1 MGLLPPF
8 ATLPTMIKLTGLLA
22 LVSLLP
28 AWTTMVSAHA
38 VYARQYDTAPTTG
51 PSGDDHGFQAPGPND
66 ARGPCPGLNTLAN
79 HGYLPR
85 DGTNITIPIVLQAV
99 LDGFNV
105 GPDVVILAAKGALI
119 AAETSDFFN
128 LEEIA
133 LHETFEHDISLSR
146 EDFNVDPNNDN
157 IHFNETV
164 FTTLANSNPGVDYYN
179 ATSAGFV
186 QKDRQAIQNAVNPQ
200 LINNVKGFKIRTRES
215 SLYIAVMG
223 NITDGVATRAPKNYV
238 QILFRE
244 ERLPIAEGW
253 KKNELMIT
261 ADMIRPIQKEIE
273 RRSEFQP
280 SGVQPNPWIRLGPS
294 GDIDPIT
301 ANSI

>member
-1 MGLLPPF
+1 MML
-8 ATLPTMIKLTGLLA
+8 KLLA

-51 PSGDDHGFQAPGPND
+51 PSGDDHEFQAPGPND

-105 GPDVVILAAKGALI
+105 GPDVVMLAAKGALI
-119 AAETSDFFN
+119 AAETPDFFN
-128 LEEIA
+128 LTEIA

-146 EDFNVDPNNDN
+146 EDFHVDPNNDN

-164 FTTLANSNPGVDYYN
+164 FTTLANSNSGVGYYN
-179 ATSAGFV
+179 ATSAGEV
-186 QKDRQAIQNAVNPQ
+186 QKERQAIQNAANAQ
-200 LINNVKGFKIRTRES
+200 LINNVKGFKIRSRES

-223 NITDGVATRAPKNYV
+223 NATAGLGTKAPKNYV
-238 QILFRE
+238 QIFFRE

-253 KKNELMIT
+253 KKNDILIT
-261 ADMIRPIQKEIE
+261 EDVLRPIQKEIE
-273 RRSEFQP
+273 RLSEFQP

-294 GDIDPIT
+294 GDIDPLT

>member
-1 MGLLPPF
+1 MML
-8 ATLPTMIKLTGLLA
+8 KLLA

-28 AWTTMVSAHA
+28 AWTMMVSAHT
-38 VYARQYDTAPTTG
+38 VYARQYDTAPTTDAG
-51 PSGDDHGFQAPGPND
+51 GGDHGFQAPGPND

-85 DGTNITIPIVLQAV
+85 DGKNITIPIVLQAV

-105 GPDVVILAAKGALI
+105 GPDVVTLAAKGALM
-119 AAETSDFFN
+119 AAETPDFFN
-128 LEEIA
+128 LTEIA

-146 EDFNVDPNNDN
+146 EDFHVDPNNDN

-179 ATSAGFV
+179 ATSAGQV
-186 QKDRQAIQNAVNPQ
+186 QKERQDIQNAVNTQ
-200 LINNVKGFKIRTRES
+200 LINNVKDFKIRTRES
-215 SLYIAVMG
+215 GLYLTVMG
-223 NITDGVATRAPKNYV
+223 NVTAGVATKAPKNFV

-253 KKNELMIT
+253 KKNDILIT
-261 ADMIRPIQKEIE
+261 VDVLNPIEVEIE
-273 RRSEFQP
+273 RFSEWQP
-280 SGVQPNPWIRLGPS
+280 SGVQPNPWIRLGPD
-294 GDIDPIT
+294 GAIDPLT
-301 ANSI
+301 ANGI